1 MPRIEV
7 STIFGARARKPIV
20 VIKWPKEARERGEV
34 QLSVEEARDLAANIV
49 QAAESAIQDAFLMDF
64 AKSMDLD
71 EHGQVQMLTM
81 FRTMRRDRQ
90 NDETA

>member
-20 VIKWPKEARERGEV
+20 VITWPKVARERGDV
-34 QLSVEEARDLAANIV
+34 QLSVEEARELAANIV

-71 EHGQVQMLTM
+71 EHGQAQMLTM

-90 NDETA
+90 HDETA